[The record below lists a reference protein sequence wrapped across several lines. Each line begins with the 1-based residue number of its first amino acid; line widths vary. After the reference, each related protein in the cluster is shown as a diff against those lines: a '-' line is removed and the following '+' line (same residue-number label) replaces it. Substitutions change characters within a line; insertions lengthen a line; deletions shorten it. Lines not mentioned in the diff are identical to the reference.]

1 MKRGS
6 VLMETVIAMPILLL
20 LIFGVIQFAHIWTA
34 RQMTAYAAYC
44 ATRAVMIVPPDE
56 QKSAAQNAAEVA
68 LSWMNLADSKND
80 DVTIPGWGRIN
91 GAGTSD
97 HGRRR
102 TSVTV
107 LEDGTDDDFQVSS
120 VQVKFKFPLL
130 IPAMAINKIIAR
142 AAVSGASLAK
152 GTGDFYGD
160 LDSSAGNPDLIDGWP
175 YIELTETCV
184 LPMPYSTARFPNDAF
199 KNVNI
204 RSGGG
209 S

>member
-6 VLMETVIAMPILLL
+6 VLMETVIAMPVLLL

-44 ATRAVMIVPPDE
+44 ATRAVMIVPPEE
-56 QKSAAQNAAEVA
+56 QKTAAQNAAEVA

-80 DVTIPGWGRIN
+80 DVTIPGWGGIN
-91 GAGTSD
+91 GSGTSD
-97 HGRRR
+97 YGRRR
-102 TSVTV
+102 TSAEV
-107 LEDGTDDDFQVSS
+107 LANGADDDFQVSS
-120 VQVKFKFPLL
+120 VRVKFRFPLL
-130 IPAMAINKIIAR
+130 IPAMAINKIIATT
-142 AAVSGASLAK
+142 AVSGASLARR
-152 GTGDFYGD
+152 TGDFYID
-160 LDSSAGNPDLIDGWP
+160 LERSAGNPDLIDGWP

-184 LPMPYSTARFPNDAF
+184 LPMPYSTVRFPKDAF
-199 KNVNI
+199 KDVDI